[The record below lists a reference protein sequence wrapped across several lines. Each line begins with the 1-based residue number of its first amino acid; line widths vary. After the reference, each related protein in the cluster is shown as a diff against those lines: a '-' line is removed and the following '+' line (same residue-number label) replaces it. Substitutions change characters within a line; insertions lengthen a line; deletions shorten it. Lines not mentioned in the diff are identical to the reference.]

1 MYEKCHV
8 NDLQFL
14 LRKHGGSYYIWLQH
28 LNFFPNEGQL
38 LSAGELPRAA
48 WDHQLRTMD
57 VCLPKTWQRLWS
69 WNTTE
74 RPSWMPWYW
83 NQAGSGSGSTRALLC
98 DFDQIHFSI
107 SVFSFSK

>member
-8 NDLQFL
+8 NDLHFL

-57 VCLPKTWQRLWS
+57 VCLTKAWQRLS
-69 WNTTE
+69 ELEYDRTAKLNALVLE
-74 RPSWMPWYW
+74 
-83 NQAGSGSGSTRALLC
+83 SGWVWIWLY
-98 DFDQIHFSI
+98 
-107 SVFSFSK
+107 